1 MNTPSK
7 EALEA
12 AKELVYSYDPKAH
25 EAGARAID
33 RHFEPLRQRSDA
45 WAKTFDALS
54 QTPEYAETASDE
66 PRGVDLA
73 LRTVAL
79 LIEHREQHEARVK
92 ELEALAQAQM
102 AKLEE
107 IHTLRFANAELAGAL
122 RGAREE
128 LYSLREFVIDR
139 NVTDET
145 SDGIQDADAALAKAD
160 AALARHA
167 AGEPAKHPDTE
178 RLEAIEDGGLDVFE
192 SDGEW
197 YVGAAEPCR
206 TLRAAID
213 AAAAKHCKE
222 VQS

>member
-33 RHFEPLRQRSDA
+33 RHFAPLRQR
-45 WAKTFDALS
+45 
-54 QTPEYAETASDE
+54 AEQA
-66 PRGVDLA
+66 
-73 LRTVAL
+73 
-79 LIEHREQHEARVK
+79 EARVK
-92 ELEALAQAQM
+92 ELEGMLDLASRQRDYNQDKISALRAANTELETLLASEKATRNAII
-102 AKLEE
+102 AKGVATEQ
-107 IHTLRFANAELAGAL
+107 ANAELAGAL
-122 RGAREE
+122 R
-128 LYSLREFVIDR
+128 
-139 NVTDET
+139 
-145 SDGIQDADAALAKAD
+145 DAAAFARNMEQLAYGGIEEIDDEECVSLACR
-160 AALARHA
+160 AEAVLARHA